1 MRHLIKESPVKE
13 NTHPPYQEIL
23 FVDSSTG
30 VKFLCGSTMQPK
42 EKEMHEGKEY
52 PVCRVS
58 ISSASHPFFTGAN
71 QFIDSEGRVDKFQKR
86 YQKKK
91 AEAKAAAPAPEEP
104 KKKRVRKA
112 K

>member
-1 MRHLIKESPVKE
+1 VKE

-30 VKFLCGSTMQPK
+30 VEFLCGSTLQPK
-42 EKEMHEGKEY
+42 EKKTYQGKEY
-52 PVCRVS
+52 PVCYVS
-58 ISSASHPFFTGAN
+58 ISSASHPFFTGAS
-71 QFIDSEGRVDKFQKR
+71 QFIDTEGRVDKFQKR

-91 AEAKAAAPAPEEP
+91 EEAKAAAPVPEEP
-104 KKKRVRKA
+104 KKKRSRKTTS